1 MKRFIALLLAVMLP
15 AAVTAFAEAGDRAA
29 NLRQAFLRLAE
40 EVVVTEDSVIFTDA
54 ASAGPIE
61 IKKNPGRT
69 AVLYGS
75 LVTLWQEAGG
85 TAHGVVGGS
94 SAAELYE
101 AVIGRD
107 LTRDE
112 GVTVL
117 AETSAGKN
125 WSVES
130 IVAFRPDLIICSTA
144 MSGYKTIAGPAAAAG
159 IPVIAV
165 DYNDFAD
172 YLKWFKV
179 FCHLNDREDLWDSVA
194 MQSLSEVTEIICRTP
209 EEGPKVFS
217 MFAAVGD
224 SLSANTS
231 ATVIGAMLEQLGGV
245 NIADGGAAAG
255 AEHISIN
262 LEAVYAADPDMIV
275 VQGHND
281 PREEATQV
289 ERVYGG
295 NAVWQAL
302 RAVQSGR
309 VYYADP
315 ALFHNKPNRRFSEAY
330 RALAEM
336 LYPELNFD

>member
-1 MKRFIALLLAVMLP
+1 MKRMIALLLAGLLLSV
-15 AAVTAFAEAGDRAA
+15 VTAFAEEGERAA
-29 NLRQAFLRLAE
+29 ILRQMFLRLAE
-40 EVVVTEDSVIFTDA
+40 EVVVTEDSVIFSDA
-54 ASAGPIE
+54 ASSGLLE
-61 IKKNPGRT
+61 IKKNPGKT

-75 LVTLWQEAGG
+75 LVTLWLEAGG
-85 TAHGVVGGS
+85 TVQGVVGGS
-94 SAAELYE
+94 SAAALYE
-101 AVIGRD
+101 SVIGRD
-107 LTRDE
+107 LTREE

-130 IVAFRPDLIICSTA
+130 IVAFRPDLIVCSTA
-144 MSGYKTIAGPAAAAG
+144 MSGYKTIVGPAAAAG

-179 FCHLNDREDLWDSVA
+179 FCHLNDRADLWESVA
-194 MQSLSEVTEIICRTP
+194 MNALSEVTEIICRTP
-209 EEGPKVFS
+209 EKGPKVFS

-231 ATVIGAMLEQLGGV
+231 ATVIGAMVEQLGGV

-262 LEAVYAADPDMIV
+262 MEAVYAADPDLIV

-281 PREEATQV
+281 PEEETAQV

-302 RAVQSGR
+302 RAVQNGR
-309 VYYADP
+309 VYYTDP
-315 ALFHNKPNRRFSEAY
+315 ALFHNKPNSRFSEAY

-336 LYPELNFD
+336 LYPGIDFD